1 MQLLF
6 SFDQGMRV
14 EKTLMQT
21 LASQLSST
29 LVWPEFNFTLAD
41 IHYRRIIRK
50 THQPSFGKKS
60 FSGKSSGYKHSKHD
74 HPSRR
79 AIRVSQHNVVHSDLS
94 VRVCV
99 LDELSG
105 KHQKRFVPRTN
116 TSIHRVILA
125 IVRQDSLACVY
136 TKTVDI
142 KTIFITVISLKFS
155 KETATHPSA
164 VLVESL

>member
-6 SFDQGMRV
+6 SFDQGMRVENTLMQTLASQLSFQYIVYNIQSILSTLMQHVFSFDRHMRV

-50 THQPSFGKKS
+50 THQPSFAKKS

-79 AIRVSQHNVVHSDLS
+79 DIRVSQHNVVHSDLS
-94 VRVCV
+94 VWVCV
-99 LDELSG
+99 LYELSG

-116 TSIHRVILA
+116 TSIHHVILA
-125 IVRQDSLACVY
+125 S
-136 TKTVDI
+136 
-142 KTIFITVISLKFS
+142 SS
-155 KETATHPSA
+155 G
-164 VLVESL
+164 